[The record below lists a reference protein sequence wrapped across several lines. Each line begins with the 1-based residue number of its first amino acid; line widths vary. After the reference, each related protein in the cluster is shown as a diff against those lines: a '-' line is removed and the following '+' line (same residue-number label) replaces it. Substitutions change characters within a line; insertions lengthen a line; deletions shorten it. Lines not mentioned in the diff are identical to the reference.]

1 MSYTETN
8 TALTMIRSTVTK
20 WALTIALTGFT
31 FGAQA
36 QAQSQ
41 LEKDLAA
48 FRSWMQ
54 SKASLADSTI
64 RQEWPTVKKEYRE
77 LTYSLDQNT
86 RKMTDKSR
94 EEYGQM
100 KTQYKEWEE
109 RNETRKA
116 VKLDGDELE
125 HWEKIMTGTTRIA
138 SIKPAHLRDAFVLA
152 LDVTREHRRSW
163 SLRDWEYAEFVVGEL
178 NTRKTEVLD
187 KLNNSDKIKIAAL
200 QVEFAT
206 LKKSKEAK
214 DRYQEMREER
224 R

>member
-1 MSYTETN
+1 
-8 TALTMIRSTVTK
+8 MINKSTVTK
-20 WALTIALTGFT
+20 CVLAIAFVGFS

-36 QAQSQ
+36 QTQSQ

-54 SKASLADSTI
+54 TKAGLADSTI

-86 RKMTDKSR
+86 RKMSSKSR
-94 EEYGQM
+94 EEYSEL
-100 KTQYKEWEE
+100 KSDYKAWEE
-109 RNETRKA
+109 RNETRQA
-116 VKLDGDELE
+116 VSLERNELE
-125 HWEKIMTGTTRIA
+125 HWEKTMTGTTRIA
-138 SIKPAHLRDAFVLA
+138 SIKPAHLRDAFILA

-163 SLRDWEYAEFVVGEL
+163 DLRDWEYAEFVVGEL
-178 NTRKTEVLD
+178 YTRKTEVLD

-206 LKKSKEAK
+206 LKKSREAK

>member
-1 MSYTETN
+1 
-8 TALTMIRSTVTK
+8 MIRSTVTK
-20 WALTIALTGFT
+20 WALALALTVIT

-36 QAQSQ
+36 QTQSQ

-54 SKASLADSTI
+54 NKASLADSTI
-64 RQEWPTVKKEYRE
+64 RKEWPTVKQEYRE
-77 LTYSLDQNT
+77 LTYSLDQNSK
-86 RKMTDKSR
+86 KMSEKSK

-100 KTQYKEWEE
+100 KSQYKEWEE
-109 RNETRKA
+109 RNETRTA
-116 VKLDGDELE
+116 VNLDRDKLE

-152 LDVTREHRRSW
+152 LDVTREHRRTWNLS
-163 SLRDWEYAEFVVGEL
+163 DWEYAEFVVGEL

-214 DRYQEMREER
+214 DKYEEMREER

>member
-1 MSYTETN
+1 
-8 TALTMIRSTVTK
+8 MIRSTVTK
-20 WALTIALTGFT
+20 WALAFAFTGFC

-36 QAQSQ
+36 QTQSQ

-54 SKASLADSTI
+54 QKASLADSTI
-64 RQEWPTVKKEYRE
+64 RQEWPTVKREYRE

-86 RKMTDKSR
+86 RKMSDKTR

-116 VKLDGDELE
+116 VSLDRDELE

-138 SIKPAHLRDAFVLA
+138 SIKPAHLREAFVLA

-163 SLRDWEYAEFVVGEL
+163 DARDWEYAEFVVGEL

-187 KLNNSDKIKIAAL
+187 KLNNGDKIKIAAL

-214 DRYQEMREER
+214 DRYQEMREEQR
-224 R
+224 